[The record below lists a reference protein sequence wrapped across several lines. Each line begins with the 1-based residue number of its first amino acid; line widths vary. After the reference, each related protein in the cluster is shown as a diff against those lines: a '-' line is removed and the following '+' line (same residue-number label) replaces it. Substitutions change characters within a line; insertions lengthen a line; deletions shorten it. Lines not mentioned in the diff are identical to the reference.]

1 MTTTPQRVALLAPL
15 SGVLVPLE
23 RVPDPVFAQRTV
35 GDGVSI
41 DPTSGELLAPAAG
54 RVTLLHRASH
64 ALAITTDEGLEI
76 LVHIGVDTIALNG
89 KGFTPR
95 VRQGDR
101 VAAGQPLISFDADL
115 IARSAPS
122 LLTQVLITNRE
133 RVSGMSVATGL
144 VEAGRSIILQADLAA
159 AAAADG
165 SPATETA
172 AVSEEIRL
180 PNRQGLHARP
190 AATVAAA
197 AKGFR
202 ADVRLLRGADAA
214 NAKSV
219 TAILLLATRPND
231 AIRVSASGPDAAAAV
246 SALAALLAAGSGESG
261 ATAEAASG
269 PARGAPVTAAPAAA
283 EGPTRST
290 DPRKLLG
297 VSASPGL
304 VLGKVAQLRRA
315 SIHVEERGAGIE
327 RERAHL
333 DVALERARQQIE
345 AQRAA
350 NIGAASKILDA
361 HLELLADPELIDLAV
376 AGLADGRSG
385 AYAWREAYSSYATR
399 LESLASSL
407 LRERA
412 GDVRDVGGRVLG
424 LLAGVTTGPIEC
436 APGSILIA
444 EEFSPSETS
453 SLDAGKVQGLCTTGG
468 GPTSHAAI
476 IARALGIPAVCGVD
490 RAALGLADG
499 TPVVLDGTE
508 GFLLRDPDEAEVTRA
523 RAAIGRL
530 AAQRQGERAAASAPA
545 ATTDGH
551 RIEVAA
557 NIGTVEEALAAVAQG
572 GEGVGLLR
580 SELLFLDRDT
590 APSEEEQ
597 ADVYRAV
604 ATALGRDRRLVIRTL
619 DVGGDKRLPYLP
631 LPPEEN
637 PFLGVRGIR
646 TSLERPDLL
655 RSQLRA
661 ILEAAPLGD
670 VHVMFPM
677 IASLDELRA
686 ARQILDEEQRGAG
699 VSVRVGVMIEV
710 PSAALTAGQLAREVD
725 FFSIGTNDLT
735 QYTLAMDRGHP
746 KLAPL
751 ADALHP
757 AVLKLISLTVE
768 GAHAHG
774 KWVGVCGGLAAEP
787 VAVPVL
793 LGMGVDELSVP
804 VPAIAAVKALVRR
817 LALRDCQALAREL
830 LGLATA
836 GEVRARLARLGSE
849 AGATAA
855 AARR

>member
-89 KGFTPR
+89 EGFTPR

-180 PNRQGLHARP
+180 PTRQGLHARP

-246 SALAALLAAGSGESG
+246 SALAALLAAGSGESE

-269 PARGAPVTAAPAAA
+269 PARGAPVTAAPAPA

-350 NIGAASKILDA
+350 DIGAASKILDA

-545 ATTDGH
+545 ATTDVH
-551 RIEVAA
+551 RTEVAA
-557 NIGTVEEALAAVAQG
+557 NIGTDE
-572 GEGVGLLR
+572 
-580 SELLFLDRDT
+580 
-590 APSEEEQ
+590 
-597 ADVYRAV
+597 V
-604 ATALGRDRRLVIRTL
+604 ATA
-619 DVGGDKRLPYLP
+619 
-631 LPPEEN
+631 
-637 PFLGVRGIR
+637 
-646 TSLERPDLL
+646 
-655 RSQLRA
+655 
-661 ILEAAPLGD
+661 
-670 VHVMFPM
+670 
-677 IASLDELRA
+677 
-686 ARQILDEEQRGAG
+686 
-699 VSVRVGVMIEV
+699 
-710 PSAALTAGQLAREVD
+710 
-725 FFSIGTNDLT
+725 
-735 QYTLAMDRGHP
+735 
-746 KLAPL
+746 
-751 ADALHP
+751 
-757 AVLKLISLTVE
+757 
-768 GAHAHG
+768 
-774 KWVGVCGGLAAEP
+774 P
-787 VAVPVL
+787 VATC
-793 LGMGVDELSVP
+793 GTGVV
-804 VPAIAAVKALVRR
+804 
-817 LALRDCQALAREL
+817 
-830 LGLATA
+830 
-836 GEVRARLARLGSE
+836 
-849 AGATAA
+849 
-855 AARR
+855 

>member
-144 VEAGRSIILQADLAA
+144 VEAGRSIILEADLAA

-508 GFLLRDPDEAEVTRA
+508 GLLSPRNVRA
-523 RAAIGRL
+523 SGLRRAHLRRRPTDIASRWPPT
-530 AAQRQGERAAASAPA
+530 SAPS
-545 ATTDGH
+545 
-551 RIEVAA
+551 RKLSPQSPRVARVWDCSA
-557 NIGTVEEALAAVAQG
+557 RSCCSSIGTRPRAKRNRPTSTG
-572 GEGVGLLR
+572 RWLR
-580 SELLFLDRDT
+580 RS
-590 APSEEEQ
+590 
-597 ADVYRAV
+597 V
-604 ATALGRDRRLVIRTL
+604 ATAGSSSARSMSAATSACPTCRCRRRRIPSSACGESARASSGRTCCAVSSAR
-619 DVGGDKRLPYLP
+619 
-631 LPPEEN
+631 
-637 PFLGVRGIR
+637 
-646 TSLERPDLL
+646 SSRPL
-655 RSQLRA
+655 RS
-661 ILEAAPLGD
+661 
-670 VHVMFPM
+670 
-677 IASLDELRA
+677 
-686 ARQILDEEQRGAG
+686 
-699 VSVRVGVMIEV
+699 
-710 PSAALTAGQLAREVD
+710 
-725 FFSIGTNDLT
+725 
-735 QYTLAMDRGHP
+735 
-746 KLAPL
+746 
-751 ADALHP
+751 
-757 AVLKLISLTVE
+757 
-768 GAHAHG
+768 
-774 KWVGVCGGLAAEP
+774 
-787 VAVPVL
+787 
-793 LGMGVDELSVP
+793 GMS
-804 VPAIAAVKALVRR
+804 
-817 LALRDCQALAREL
+817 
-830 LGLATA
+830 T
-836 GEVRARLARLGSE
+836 
-849 AGATAA
+849 
-855 AARR
+855 

>member
-144 VEAGRSIILQADLAA
+144 VEAGRSIVLQADLAA

-261 ATAEAASG
+261 ATAEAASV
-269 PARGAPVTAAPAAA
+269 PAAAPAPA
-283 EGPTRST
+283 EGPTRPP

-530 AAQRQGERAAASAPA
+530 
-545 ATTDGH
+545 
-551 RIEVAA
+551 
-557 NIGTVEEALAAVAQG
+557 
-572 GEGVGLLR
+572 
-580 SELLFLDRDT
+580 
-590 APSEEEQ
+590 
-597 ADVYRAV
+597 
-604 ATALGRDRRLVIRTL
+604 
-619 DVGGDKRLPYLP
+619 
-631 LPPEEN
+631 
-637 PFLGVRGIR
+637 GVRGIR

-686 ARQILDEEQRGAG
+686 ARRILDEEQRGAG

-804 VPAIAAVKALVRR
+804 VPAIAAIKALVRR

>member
-144 VEAGRSIILQADLAA
+144 VEAGRSIILEADLAA

-361 HLELLADPELIDLAV
+361 HLEL
-376 AGLADGRSG
+376 SG
-385 AYAWREAYSSYATR
+385 AGCW
-399 LESLASSL
+399 
-407 LRERA
+407 
-412 GDVRDVGGRVLG
+412 G
-424 LLAGVTTGPIEC
+424 C
-436 APGSILIA
+436 
-444 EEFSPSETS
+444 SP
-453 SLDAGKVQGLCTTGG
+453 A
-468 GPTSHAAI
+468 
-476 IARALGIPAVCGVD
+476 
-490 RAALGLADG
+490 
-499 TPVVLDGTE
+499 
-508 GFLLRDPDEAEVTRA
+508 
-523 RAAIGRL
+523 
-530 AAQRQGERAAASAPA
+530 
-545 ATTDGH
+545 
-551 RIEVAA
+551 
-557 NIGTVEEALAAVAQG
+557 
-572 GEGVGLLR
+572 
-580 SELLFLDRDT
+580 
-590 APSEEEQ
+590 
-597 ADVYRAV
+597 
-604 ATALGRDRRLVIRTL
+604 
-619 DVGGDKRLPYLP
+619 
-631 LPPEEN
+631 
-637 PFLGVRGIR
+637 
-646 TSLERPDLL
+646 
-655 RSQLRA
+655 
-661 ILEAAPLGD
+661 
-670 VHVMFPM
+670 
-677 IASLDELRA
+677 
-686 ARQILDEEQRGAG
+686 
-699 VSVRVGVMIEV
+699 
-710 PSAALTAGQLAREVD
+710 
-725 FFSIGTNDLT
+725 
-735 QYTLAMDRGHP
+735 
-746 KLAPL
+746 
-751 ADALHP
+751 
-757 AVLKLISLTVE
+757 
-768 GAHAHG
+768 
-774 KWVGVCGGLAAEP
+774 
-787 VAVPVL
+787 
-793 LGMGVDELSVP
+793 
-804 VPAIAAVKALVRR
+804 
-817 LALRDCQALAREL
+817 
-830 LGLATA
+830 
-836 GEVRARLARLGSE
+836 
-849 AGATAA
+849 
-855 AARR
+855 

>member
-76 LVHIGVDTIALNG
+76 LVEIGGDTLALNG
-89 KGFTPR
+89 KGVTPR

-202 ADVRLLRGADAA
+202 ADVRLLRGADSA

-261 ATAEAASG
+261 ATAEAPSG
-269 PARGAPVTAAPAAA
+269 PARGAPVTAVPVAGSVPAAAPAPAPA

-399 LESLASSL
+399 LESLESSL

-424 LLAGVTTGPIEC
+424 LLAGVTTGP
-436 APGSILIA
+436 
-444 EEFSPSETS
+444 
-453 SLDAGKVQGLCTTGG
+453 
-468 GPTSHAAI
+468 
-476 IARALGIPAVCGVD
+476 
-490 RAALGLADG
+490 
-499 TPVVLDGTE
+499 TE
-508 GFLLRDPDEAEVTRA
+508 
-523 RAAIGRL
+523 
-530 AAQRQGERAAASAPA
+530 
-545 ATTDGH
+545 
-551 RIEVAA
+551 
-557 NIGTVEEALAAVAQG
+557 
-572 GEGVGLLR
+572 
-580 SELLFLDRDT
+580 
-590 APSEEEQ
+590 
-597 ADVYRAV
+597 
-604 ATALGRDRRLVIRTL
+604 
-619 DVGGDKRLPYLP
+619 
-631 LPPEEN
+631 
-637 PFLGVRGIR
+637 
-646 TSLERPDLL
+646 
-655 RSQLRA
+655 
-661 ILEAAPLGD
+661 
-670 VHVMFPM
+670 
-677 IASLDELRA
+677 
-686 ARQILDEEQRGAG
+686 
-699 VSVRVGVMIEV
+699 
-710 PSAALTAGQLAREVD
+710 
-725 FFSIGTNDLT
+725 
-735 QYTLAMDRGHP
+735 
-746 KLAPL
+746 
-751 ADALHP
+751 
-757 AVLKLISLTVE
+757 
-768 GAHAHG
+768 
-774 KWVGVCGGLAAEP
+774 W
-787 VAVPVL
+787 
-793 LGMGVDELSVP
+793 
-804 VPAIAAVKALVRR
+804 
-817 LALRDCQALAREL
+817 
-830 LGLATA
+830 
-836 GEVRARLARLGSE
+836 
-849 AGATAA
+849 
-855 AARR
+855 

>member
-1 MTTTPQRVALLAPL
+1 
-15 SGVLVPLE
+15 
-23 RVPDPVFAQRTV
+23 
-35 GDGVSI
+35 

-202 ADVRLLRGADAA
+202 ADVRLLRGADTA

-261 ATAEAASG
+261 ATVEAPSG
-269 PARGAPVTAAPAAA
+269 PARGAPVTAAPVAGSVPAAA
-283 EGPTRST
+283 PAPAAGPTRST

-350 NIGAASKILDA
+350 DIGAASKILDA

-407 LRERA
+407 LRARHPRGVRRGPRGARA
-412 GDVRDVGGRVLG
+412 RGRH
-424 LLAGVTTGPIEC
+424 
-436 APGSILIA
+436 S
-444 EEFSPSETS
+444 
-453 SLDAGKVQGLCTTGG
+453 G
-468 GPTSHAAI
+468 GP
-476 IARALGIPAVCGVD
+476 RRNG
-490 RAALGLADG
+490 GL
-499 TPVVLDGTE
+499 
-508 GFLLRDPDEAEVTRA
+508 
-523 RAAIGRL
+523 
-530 AAQRQGERAAASAPA
+530 PA
-545 ATTDGH
+545 ARSGRGRGH
-551 RIEVAA
+551 ACA
-557 NIGTVEEALAAVAQG
+557 
-572 GEGVGLLR
+572 
-580 SELLFLDRDT
+580 
-590 APSEEEQ
+590 
-597 ADVYRAV
+597 
-604 ATALGRDRRLVIRTL
+604 GRDRAPRRATSGRAGCGERTC
-619 DVGGDKRLPYLP
+619 GDDR
-631 LPPEEN
+631 
-637 PFLGVRGIR
+637 R
-646 TSLERPDLL
+646 TSHRGGRQHRHRRGSSRRSRP
-655 RSQLRA
+655 
-661 ILEAAPLGD
+661 GW
-670 VHVMFPM
+670 
-677 IASLDELRA
+677 
-686 ARQILDEEQRGAG
+686 RG
-699 VSVRVGVMIEV
+699 
-710 PSAALTAGQLAREVD
+710 
-725 FFSIGTNDLT
+725 
-735 QYTLAMDRGHP
+735 
-746 KLAPL
+746 
-751 ADALHP
+751 
-757 AVLKLISLTVE
+757 
-768 GAHAHG
+768 
-774 KWVGVCGGLAAEP
+774 
-787 VAVPVL
+787 
-793 LGMGVDELSVP
+793 
-804 VPAIAAVKALVRR
+804 
-817 LALRDCQALAREL
+817 
-830 LGLATA
+830 
-836 GEVRARLARLGSE
+836 
-849 AGATAA
+849 
-855 AARR
+855 